1 MRTIDQLV
9 GPAQFVRGNGED
21 WEFRSRPL
29 TQRGGDVYLVPH
41 HSVSRTIGAIMAEFT
56 SPYRTLS
63 ATVACGPDQAGTD
76 AYRQIQA
83 VPWDTGRPYT
93 TSSDVD
99 DKAITFEMANL
110 VLADPWPV
118 GNTGKYWVA
127 ELAAAM
133 HVELGMPLDRWHV
146 ACHSEI
152 YARGWD
158 SYPTACCG
166 DDLRNAL
173 DWVVA
178 TAKLIVAGIGRGS
191 DQEDNM
197 FPIVWNN
204 SHVLT
209 FGRGQVKHETN
220 LSTAKFIRDVTTPD
234 DQFIAVDNQQI
245 LAMCETFGVPWYAV
259 DAVLNDKAFL
269 ITGGNP
275 GKGRFWS
282 REMEILAA
290 IKGITIDTS
299 ALNSTIQ
306 ASIAAGLEDVSVQ
319 AQISDADVRRI
330 AVGSADELKGRL

>member
-1 MRTIDQLV
+1 MRTIAELV

-21 WEFRSRPL
+21 WEFRSKPL
-29 TQRGGDVYLVPH
+29 TERGGDVYLVPH

-63 ATVACGPDQAGTD
+63 ATVACGPDRAGED
-76 AYRQIQA
+76 AYRQIHA
-83 VPWDTGRPYT
+83 VPWNTGRPYT

-110 VLADPWPV
+110 VLSSPWPV
-118 GNTGKYWVA
+118 GSTGKYWVA

-152 YARGWD
+152 HARGWG
-158 SYPTACCG
+158 SYATACCG

-173 DWVVA
+173 DWVVEE
-178 TAKLIVAGIGRGS
+178 AKRIVAGAGT
-191 DQEDNM
+191 QEEETM
-197 FPIVWNN
+197 FPIIWNGK
-204 SHVLT
+204 HLLT
-209 FGRGQVKHETN
+209 FGRGQVKHEAEYN
-220 LSTAKFIRDVTTPD
+220 NAQYVKNVLTADDKFIGANDS
-234 DQFIAVDNQQI
+234 Q
-245 LAMCETFGVPWYAV
+245 LSGLCESFGVPWYAV

-269 ITGGNP
+269 ITGGDF

-282 REMEILAA
+282 REMEILSA

-299 ALNSTIQ
+299 ALNQTIE
-306 ASIAAGLEDVSVQ
+306 ASIASGMEGVSIE
-319 AQISDADVRRI
+319 AQVSEGDIRRI
-330 AVGSADELKGRL
+330 AVANADELKARL